1 MKRLWFIPIFLALAG
16 FSGLRMTGGSFAP
29 VPPTPILIT
38 FSPTNPSIADNFVN
52 GTQVASVLVTMS
64 NGSAFNGSLGFS
76 PPVTSGCAQ
85 NGNNSGLFGTAIP
98 PTYALLTTRT
108 GSSADDGTKLATVTA
123 TQNGGTVCAVVS
135 ILVQPANVVPP
146 PAAVAGF
153 NQLIINDD
161 FQSATFAN
169 PSTWLDCNDGS
180 APPASPLYWRA
191 WVGFG
196 MNISVPCSQITQ
208 AVDPVGGQLA
218 LRLHN
223 QDSFRD
229 LTNGHSMAAIVQ
241 TTDNNGNGRRIP
253 QGHYVEVEARTDLST
268 RGSPNPWMGLWSY
281 SVTNASNGNYEL
293 DGAEE
298 AGSGVSFAI
307 HNFSAPGN
315 GNCAPTNYCSCANPD
330 QACAPGVVDVTQ
342 YHTYAWRQTGA
353 GSDLVM
359 CAYIDGVK
367 QGACNTIDPN
377 SSQLSPGSD
386 MVVQLFNTGA
396 TNALGNG
403 STGKNVWVRKLK
415 VFSCAGINSGQLCH
429 SSINNP

>member
-1 MKRLWFIPIFLALAG
+1 MKRFWLIPCLLAVAG
-16 FSGLRMTGGSFAP
+16 FTGLRMTGGSFAP

-196 MNISVPCSQITQ
+196 TNVDGPCSAITQ
-208 AVDPVGGQLA
+208 ATDAIGGQLA
-218 LRLHN
+218 LKLHW
-223 QDSFRD
+223 QDSYY
-229 LTNGHSMAAIVQ
+229 TGNNGHAHATIIQTSDASRTVQ
-241 TTDNNGNGRRIP
+241 PRVTSRGF
-253 QGHYVEVEARTDLST
+253 YLEVVARTDVIG
-268 RGSPNPWMGLWSY
+268 GSPLPWAALWSY
-281 SVTNASNGNYEL
+281 TIADCGYEIDGFEEVGFGN
-293 DGAEE
+293 
-298 AGSGVSFAI
+298 GVSAAI
-307 HNFSAPGN
+307 HNCN
-315 GNCAPTNYCSCANPD
+315 GSNWCINPSSGCASFPID
-330 QACAPGVVDVTQ
+330 ITQ
-342 YHTYAWRQTGA
+342 YHTYAWRQTAGPAGA
-353 GSDLVM
+353 GQDIIF
-359 CAYIDGVK
+359 CGYIDGSLK
-367 QGACNTIDPN
+367 GCNSVGGNLPTT
-377 SSQLSPGSD
+377 SAQLAGMPMTHQFGPEMPGGGS
-386 MVVQLFNTGA
+386 F
-396 TNALGNG
+396 LGNG
-403 STGKNVWVRKLK
+403 STGKNQWIQSVKIW
-415 VFSCAGINSGQLCH
+415 SCSTDPNNLCNS
-429 SSINNP
+429 SSNNT